1 MNNKETPPPAIS
13 RRIAL
18 HEISEK
24 GHEFSLNLDET
35 ARARLAE
42 ELDLVNFTAFTCKA
56 RLTPRHKQ
64 RFRMKAQITADFSQN
79 SAISLEPVPIHM
91 EEPFETEFWPE
102 AQSDPAVSPEL
113 ELDYADEMIEF
124 YRGESLDV
132 GQVIYEQ
139 FVIALEQFP
148 RGEGEIFDW
157 QGNPEMDD
165 DTAGGKENPFAVLK
179 KLQQ

>member
-1 MNNKETPPPAIS
+1 MKKTDTPRPAIS

-18 HEISEK
+18 HEIGEK
-24 GHEFSLNLDET
+24 GHEFTLTLEEPE
-35 ARARLAE
+35 RARLAE
-42 ELDLVNFTAFTCKA
+42 ELDLENFTSFSCKA

-64 RFRMKAQITADFSQN
+64 RFRMAATIIADFSQN

-102 AQSDPAVSPEL
+102 AQSNPAVSPEL

-124 YRGESLDV
+124 YQGEILDI

-148 RGEGEIFDW
+148 RGQGEIFDW
-157 QGNPEMDD
+157 QASPGK
-165 DTAGGKENPFAVLK
+165 GGEAEAERENPFAVLK